1 MYLIRHKE
9 RLVTQKWARK
19 RLWKEKDG
27 VLTHKLCPACK
38 EWRDVN
44 EYPLHKLSMGWR
56 VDGRCLYCRAE
67 YYREYGTERRRR
79 ANIKPRVYMEERFT
93 VRDGLRGLVC
103 PKCREWKPVVDYVTK
118 YLETGR
124 ETVQN
129 SVCRPCK
136 SAQSARRFLLRRV
149 WETFGENSPQYRL
162 AENEKRNNHLKALC
176 KVWGI
181 LSDSG
186 IRFKGKRQVRGIL
199 PGMSVGE
206 VTFEEAWREALARVE
221 EAEARRRP
229 TQVKVH
235 EMRAL

>member
-1 MYLIRHKE
+1 MYLIHHKK
-9 RLVTQKWARK
+9 RTITQKGARK

-27 VLTHKLCPACK
+27 VLTHKQCPICK

-44 EYPLHKLSMGWR
+44 EYPLRKQPHGWR
-56 VDGRCLYCRAE
+56 LDGRCYYCRAE
-67 YYREYGTERRRR
+67 YFREYGTKRRRR
-79 ANIKPRVYMEERFT
+79 ANIKPRVYIEERFT

-103 PKCREWKPVVDYVTK
+103 PKCRKFKPMVDYVAK

-124 ETVQN
+124 ETVQK
-129 SVCRPCK
+129 STCRPCR
-136 SAQSARRFLLRRV
+136 SAESARRFLLRRV
-149 WETFGENSPQYRL
+149 WETFGQNSPQYRF

-176 KVWGI
+176 KVWGV

-186 IRFKGKRQVRGIL
+186 ICFKGKRQVCGIL
-199 PGMSVGE
+199 PGMSIGE
-206 VTFEEAWREALARVE
+206 VTFEEAWREALTRIE

-235 EMRAL
+235 EVRTV